1 MNESD
6 NYTRV
11 SLGEKRKF
19 TRIQVNLQIKFKSL
33 SQLESFINASTV
45 DLSLGGMFIRTT
57 KIKPIGT
64 KVEIQ
69 LTGLQ
74 GEAVNISATVRSV
87 RCQDEKPIGIGIE
100 FDNLDETS
108 KQVIR
113 YVVDKHSKG

>member
-6 NYTRV
+6 NYTQV
-11 SLGEKRKF
+11 SIGEKRKF
-19 TRIQVNLQIKFKSL
+19 ARIKVNLQIKFKSL